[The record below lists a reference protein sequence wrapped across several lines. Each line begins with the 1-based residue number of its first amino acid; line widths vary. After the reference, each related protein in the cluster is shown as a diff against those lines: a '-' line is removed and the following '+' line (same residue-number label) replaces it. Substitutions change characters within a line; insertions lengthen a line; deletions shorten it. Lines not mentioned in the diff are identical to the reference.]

1 MGVVNRVKEAK
12 IGVGLLGCG
21 TVGSEVAH
29 LLKRDQADLSARAGA
44 SLELVKVGVKDAGK
58 ERAGIDKVL
67 ITADLVSIV
76 TDPSISIVIE
86 VMGGIEPARTLILQ
100 ALAAKKSVV
109 TANKALL
116 AKHGAE
122 IFAAAKAN
130 GVDLYYE
137 AAVGGAIPIVRP
149 LRESIVG
156 DSVTRVMGI
165 VNGTTNYI
173 LTKMD
178 EEGAAYH
185 DVLKEAQRL
194 GYAEA
199 DPTADVEGH
208 DAAAKIAI
216 LASLAFHTQ
225 VSIDDVHAE
234 GIARLDKRDIEIA
247 QAIDHVIKLLA
258 IAEVN
263 EDANGKQQVSV
274 RVHPTLIPRHHP
286 LASVR
291 NAFNAVFV
299 EAKSAGELM
308 FYGRG
313 AGGAPTASAI
323 LGDLVAIARHISFG
337 GVGSRESDYAALEI
351 ASIDEIKT
359 RYLIRLDVAD
369 RPGVLAGVAQTFAA
383 HGVSIQTVRQSGRG
397 DDAELVIMTH
407 TATDKNLAT
416 TVKDL
421 AGQEIVKSVESVLRV
436 EGNEVESNEV
446 EGHESEG
453 SRA

>member
-1 MGVVNRVKEAK
+1 MEKIGPEK

-21 TVGSEVAH
+21 TVGSEVAE
-29 LLKRDQADLSARAGA
+29 LLSRDHSDLSARSGA
-44 SLELVKVGVKDAGK
+44 SLELIKVGVKDLAK
-58 ERAGIDKVL
+58 DRPSIAPSL
-67 ITADLVSIV
+67 LTNDLASIV
-76 TDPSISIVIE
+76 TDPKVSIVIE
-86 VMGGIEPARTLILQ
+86 VMGGIEPARSLILQ
-100 ALAAKKSVV
+100 ALNAKKSVV

-178 EEGAAYH
+178 EEGAEYES
-185 DVLKEAQRL
+185 VLKEAQRL
-194 GYAEA
+194 GFAEA

-225 VSIDDVHAE
+225 VRIDDVHVE
-234 GIARLDKRDIEIA
+234 GISSLTKRDIEIA

-258 IAEVN
+258 IAEVTD
-263 EDANGKQQVSV
+263 EGKVSA
-274 RVHPTLIPRHHP
+274 RVHPTLVPRHHP

-337 GVGSRESDYAALEI
+337 GVGSRESDYADLPI
-351 ASIDEIKT
+351 ASIAQVKT

-369 RPGVLAGVAQTFAA
+369 RPGVLASVAQTFAT
-383 HGVSIQTVRQSGRG
+383 HRVSIQTVRQSGRG
-397 DDAELVIMTH
+397 ADAELVIMTH
-407 TATDKNLAT
+407 SATDEDLAA

-421 AGQEIVKSVESVLRV
+421 AGLDSVENVESVIRV
-436 EGNEVESNEV
+436 EG
-446 EGHESEG
+446 SEG
-453 SRA
+453 